1 MGWVFGRH
9 SASLQGSGHQ
19 VAFRGGLRGFS
30 EVRVAPRPFVCYCG
44 DDSKISY
51 EFIPK
56 ELATKYVKGRLLN
69 PDMHN
74 WVFA

>member
-1 MGWVFGRH
+1 M
-9 SASLQGSGHQ
+9 
-19 VAFRGGLRGFS
+19 RGFS